1 MADKEIIN
9 IDENIDATRSKIS
22 NYWPDK
28 LSECENRITDAKDQ
42 HVGNIKLAVQRNTN
56 IFLMIF
62 VKSHLPITLL
72 KIVSGHV
79 PTF

>member
-22 NYWPDK
+22 NYWTDK
-28 LSECENRITDAKDQ
+28 LSESENRITDPKDQ
-42 HVGNIKLAVQRNTN
+42 HIGNIKLAVQRNTN

-62 VKSHLPITLL
+62 VKSHLPITFL